1 MSILSPVPSDEIAT
15 WYDEAFEA
23 RRAGNLDTAQ
33 SLLDRILTQAP
44 KHAGALYSHGV
55 LALESNQLESAQ
67 RWIERA
73 IEVQPSPVFYNTLYI
88 VQIRLGAF
96 ASAEQTVQRGLT
108 LRPDSPMLHFNL
120 GVTLERQGRL
130 EDAAICY
137 RRVLEFEPDNPRA
150 HASLGDLAMAL
161 DVLDDAERHL
171 KRAVALTPTD
181 LPTRAALAGTL
192 LTAGRYEEAW
202 PYYEDRWVTGVTA
215 DGRPHAVRPQVPLPQ
230 WNGETSDTTKRTHKG
245 RVQTARLLVIP
256 EQGYGDSLQF
266 VRYLP
271 MALTR
276 FSKVGYVCP
285 PPLRRLYG
293 QSLCSR
299 WPGLVLLYR
308 EQVRE
313 RDWDCHSPL
322 MSLPRAFGTRLD
334 SIPATVPYLYAD
346 AGRAARWHTRL
357 AALPGS
363 DLPRVGIVW
372 AGGHSGL
379 AVDRERSLTST
390 QIAPLLALTHVRWI
404 SLQKTDDPA
413 KLADPASKAR
423 LKDWTDEITDF
434 ADTAALIEN
443 LDLVISVDTSVAHLA
458 AAMGKPVWLLNRFAG
473 CWRWLRDRDDSPW
486 YPSVRLFTQSQRGN
500 WDDVLARVAAELK
513 QRF

>member
-73 IEVQPSPVFYNTLYI
+73 IEVQPSPVFYNTLCI

-181 LPTRAALAGTL
+181 LRTRAALADTL

-202 PYYEDRWVTGVTA
+202 PYYEDRWVTGRCRSGMAKLRTRQNVRTRGASRQRGCWSFPSKATGTA
-215 DGRPHAVRPQVPLPQ
+215 
-230 WNGETSDTTKRTHKG
+230 
-245 RVQTARLLVIP
+245 
-256 EQGYGDSLQF
+256 
-266 VRYLP
+266 
-271 MALTR
+271 
-276 FSKVGYVCP
+276 C
-285 PPLRRLYG
+285 
-293 QSLCSR
+293 SLCATSQ
-299 WPGLVLLYR
+299 W
-308 EQVRE
+308 
-313 RDWDCHSPL
+313 HS
-322 MSLPRAFGTRLD
+322 RAF
-334 SIPATVPYLYAD
+334 
-346 AGRAARWHTRL
+346 
-357 AALPGS
+357 
-363 DLPRVGIVW
+363 
-372 AGGHSGL
+372 
-379 AVDRERSLTST
+379 
-390 QIAPLLALTHVRWI
+390 
-404 SLQKTDDPA
+404 
-413 KLADPASKAR
+413 
-423 LKDWTDEITDF
+423 
-434 ADTAALIEN
+434 
-443 LDLVISVDTSVAHLA
+443 
-458 AAMGKPVWLLNRFAG
+458 
-473 CWRWLRDRDDSPW
+473 
-486 YPSVRLFTQSQRGN
+486 QR
-500 WDDVLARVAAELK
+500 
-513 QRF
+513 